1 MDFSGKP
8 WNARADEIPPEIYT
22 PYGMVG
28 PEERRCFYWLARY
41 GLTGQGCVVDAG
53 CFLGAS
59 TLCFASGAAAAGHR
73 RFQGGPIIHAYDYFK
88 AYDAYIAEAIRKNV
102 APMQKG
108 QSYLNLFKSFTE
120 KYAAMIETHAEN
132 IFDHRWSGAPVELL
146 FIDVAKRTRIN
157 SHLARE
163 FFPHLVPG
171 ISLVIHQDYFHC
183 WHPYIHVGMEYLSDA
198 FEVVDEHVR
207 HQSRVWR
214 LTAPIPQEKIARLKA
229 YDFSKEERLALLD
242 RLVASSSDHSR
253 PMMETVRLWQRCLD
267 GDYDIAAREIAEF
280 RQAYAMDERS
290 FQLWARQIREMEARL
305 KDMAGGDGPG

>member
-1 MDFSGKP
+1 MDFTGKP

-73 RFQGGPIIHAYDYFK
+73 RFQGGPIIHAYDYFT

-102 APMQKG
+102 APIQKG
-108 QSYLNLFKSFTE
+108 QPYLGLFKSHTE
-120 KYAAMIETHAEN
+120 KYAAMIEVHAGN
-132 IFDHRWSGAPVELL
+132 IFDARWSGAPVELL

-157 SHLARE
+157 SHLSRE
-163 FFPHLVPG
+163 FLPCLVPG
-171 ISLVIHQDYFHC
+171 NSLLIHQDYFHC
-183 WHPYIHVGMEYLSDA
+183 WHPYIHVAMEYVSDA

-214 LTAPIPQEKIARLKA
+214 LTAPIPQEKIARLEA

-242 RLVASSSDHSR
+242 RLVANSSAHSR
-253 PMMETVRLWQRCLD
+253 PVMETVRLWQRCLD

-280 RQAYAMDERS
+280 KEAYGVDERS
-290 FQLWARQIREMEARL
+290 FQLWARQVREVEARL
-305 KDMAGGDGPG
+305 KEMAGGDAPG